1 MIRGGSLVQVFEW
14 REESM
19 GKIKVCRKCGVPR
32 LVSKDQSWLDNGVIQ
47 QTRDKANRMVF
58 YESDNLSSLFAGIEG
73 IIGLPIEHIVIESKR
88 LDVKEYTEK
97 LLPSVVRKIVRR
109 IGFGVVAMKL
119 RNLGACY
126 GYGAIE
132 LGDSQR
138 NQGNEDYLSMLIRN
152 PHSITFFTGEV
163 LGAWEAVD
171 GRESYATYG
180 KTGEDSYKVTVH
192 VGKHPLELSGR
203 LSHRSY
209 PFKPG
214 TSRFE
219 RCSACGV
226 PQDVSRYRW
235 DLDEGTIRH
244 PETQRRMMII
254 SPAGIDAVLDDL
266 EAELGEAIPEAVVEA
281 QRRFVREA
289 MKEQDWQRGEGD
301 YRSMLALRGLGQLAG
316 MEMDENHLTVTIENS
331 CMPLIMVGTMQGIF
345 ELAGGIENSTYAWKT
360 EEDGNLSITITAT

>member
-1 MIRGGSLVQVFEW
+1 
-14 REESM
+14 M

-32 LVSKDQSWLDNGVIQ
+32 LVSQDQKWLDNGVIQ
-47 QTRDKANRMVF
+47 QTMDRANRMVF
-58 YESDNLSSLFAGIEG
+58 YESDNLSSLFEGIEG
-73 IIGLPIEHIVIESKR
+73 IIGLPIEHVVIESKR

-97 LLPSVVRKIVRR
+97 LLSPIVRKIVRR
-109 IGFGVVAMKL
+109 IGFGVVVAKL

-132 LGDSQR
+132 LGDSR
-138 NQGNEDYLSMLIRN
+138 RHQGNEDYQSMLIRN

-203 LSHRSY
+203 LAHKHY
-209 PFKPG
+209 AFKPG
-214 TSRFE
+214 ASRFE
-219 RCSACGV
+219 RCSACGI
-226 PQDVSRYRW
+226 PLGVSRYRW
-235 DLDEGTIRH
+235 DLEEGTIRH
-244 PETQRRMMII
+244 PETGRRMMII

-281 QRRFVREA
+281 QRRFIREA
-289 MKEQDWQRGEGD
+289 MKNEDWRQGRGRTTFHAG
-301 YRSMLALRGLGQLAG
+301 LRGMGQLAD
-316 MEMDENHLTVTIENS
+316 MELDRNHLSITIENS
-331 CMPLIMVGTMQGIF
+331 CMPLIMVGTMQAMF
-345 ELAGGIENSTYAWKT
+345 ELAGGIESSTYSWKLA
-360 EEDGNLSITITAT
+360 EDGDLSIKITAS